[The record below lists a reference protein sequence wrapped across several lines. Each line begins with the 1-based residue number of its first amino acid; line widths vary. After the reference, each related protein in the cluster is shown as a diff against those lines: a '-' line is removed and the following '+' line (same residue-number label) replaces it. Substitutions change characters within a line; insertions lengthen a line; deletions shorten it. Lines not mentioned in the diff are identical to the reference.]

1 MLTLLIKSDPYN
13 YMRLRI
19 ARTYAGRKNRRRSH
33 EELYV
38 KLLQRPTK
46 LARTNLSVDR
56 RIFEEFSTQAQNQNK
71 TLFAFANESLS
82 AITKIC
88 AEGGSPAGLYSIW
101 RTFSLLK
108 QIDVITLPSDF
119 VDNLIS
125 KLYSTDKEG
134 LLKMFRDLGASLV
147 GLLKIAA
154 QDLDK
159 LSELVKDFTIILPV
173 KQFRITKKKEEG
185 NYGEETVEV
194 DIIGAGKKMESTEC
208 TFEFVKSILEGYG
221 YVVSKQELTIGTLR
235 IWALKRGWHS

>member
-194 DIIGAGKKMESTEC
+194 DIIGAGK
-208 TFEFVKSILEGYG
+208 
-221 YVVSKQELTIGTLR
+221 
-235 IWALKRGWHS
+235 